1 MFDVYVQEFWKK
13 ILIDEETPVLRT
25 SSMFLPFSGDLNGRR
40 ELQAYSSLCKQ
51 MEDDYTTKR
60 RYGNLSKVI
69 INEQDTKCTFLHV
82 ELKFT
87 IGMFFMEAGNH
98 GDNNTERMLNHSV
111 NAYLLNITSQ

>member
-1 MFDVYVQEFWKK
+1 MYMLRNYGKK
-13 ILIDEETPVLRT
+13 VLIDEEMHVLGK

-69 INEQDTKCTFLHV
+69 INE
-82 ELKFT
+82 
-87 IGMFFMEAGNH
+87 
-98 GDNNTERMLNHSV
+98 
-111 NAYLLNITSQ
+111 